1 MADTTNQ
8 QANPEAGQQQ
18 AEPTELDKLIQ
29 QATAPE
35 GGQTAAPEGEPIS
48 GTVSKK
54 QYVDLQKAHE
64 RTVAQLNSVLA
75 ATSLQPVVEA
85 ITSQAA
91 ELRQLRQ
98 EQVAEKITGLL
109 DAGDEA
115 STKKAR
121 DLAQRENSR
130 LIKEIGLDT
139 TLPEFKPLM
148 EADPLTVYQGLLL
161 VGSPLQRALAT
172 ASKAQAAAQ
181 AQPAT
186 TQPKPGEKS
195 KEETEKELREKIER
209 ETIQKFGLF
218 NFASPAGLVGGAAGQ
233 PATLAQA
240 GSFIRDALEGK

>member
-1 MADTTNQ
+1 
-8 QANPEAGQQQ
+8 
-18 AEPTELDKLIQ
+18 
-29 QATAPE
+29 
-35 GGQTAAPEGEPIS
+35 
-48 GTVSKK
+48 
-54 QYVDLQKAHE
+54 
-64 RTVAQLNSVLA
+64 
-75 ATSLQPVVEA
+75 
-85 ITSQAA
+85 
-91 ELRQLRQ
+91 
-98 EQVAEKITGLL
+98 VAEKITGLL

-172 ASKAQAAAQ
+172 ATKAQAQ
-181 AQPAT
+181 AQPAAT

-233 PATLAQA
+233 PATLGQA
-240 GSFIRDALEGK
+240 GSLIREALEGK